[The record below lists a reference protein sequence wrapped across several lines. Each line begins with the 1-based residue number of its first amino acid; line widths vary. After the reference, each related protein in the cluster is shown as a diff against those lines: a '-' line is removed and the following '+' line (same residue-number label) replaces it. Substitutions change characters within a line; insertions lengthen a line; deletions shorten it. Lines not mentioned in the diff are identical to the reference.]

1 MTNKRRAVPG
11 VHPYDGPAGGWGAL
25 KATAIAV
32 RTQMDAFEAPATL
45 LRTNQPDGFDCP
57 GCAWPDKEHKSTFQF
72 CENGAKAVT
81 WEATTKRVTPAF
93 LAANTVTSL
102 LAKSDFELEGY
113 GRLTHP
119 LVYDRASDTLRPV
132 AWEQAFARIGEI
144 LRGLQPDEVEF
155 YTSGRASNEAAWL
168 FQLYA
173 REYGTNN
180 FPDCSNMC
188 HESTSVGLPQSI
200 GIGKGTV
207 SLDDF
212 DQTELVISIGHNPG
226 TNHPRM
232 MGTLHELSRRGVP
245 IIVFNPLRE
254 RALERFADPQ
264 NVMEMAT
271 RRSTPIA
278 STYYQ
283 VRAGGDAAALKGIM
297 KALVDADRAAPGAL
311 DHDFIAQHT
320 QGFDAYVQD
329 LETSTVIFAKNEN
342 VVRPI
347 ASISKLMTAVV
358 VVDANLPMDEMLEIT
373 DDDVDGLKHTTS
385 RLRVG
390 TKLSRGDMLHLAL
403 MSSENRAANA
413 LGRHYP
419 GGLPAFVAAMN
430 AKAQSLGM
438 TSTRFIEPTGLS
450 SDNVSSPHDL
460 ARLLRA
466 ASQRPL
472 IHRYSTD
479 TEYEVEINNRTQT
492 FRNTNLLV
500 RKPDWDIKVSKTGYI
515 NEAGECLVMLARING
530 RDLAIVLL
538 DSQGKLSRIG
548 DAVRI
553 RRIVQSE
560 VALASIQSG
569 G

>member
-1 MTNKRRAVPG
+1 MAFSWKR
-11 VHPYDGPAGGWGAL
+11 
-25 KATAIAV
+25 AIANAIAPV
-32 RTQMDAFEAPATL
+32 ALAMCALLPPVAQAAKNSDPCKTNAKSSACKAQQAKKAPA
-45 LRTNQPDGFDCP
+45 
-57 GCAWPDKEHKSTFQF
+57 
-72 CENGAKAVT
+72 AKAGSGKQAAGAAKKAAPSAKKAPPKASAGKKGAAPKGGKQV
-81 WEATTKRVTPAF
+81 AT
-93 LAANTVTSL
+93 
-102 LAKSDFELEGY
+102 
-113 GRLTHP
+113 
-119 LVYDRASDTLRPV
+119 
-132 AWEQAFARIGEI
+132 
-144 LRGLQPDEVEF
+144 
-155 YTSGRASNEAAWL
+155 
-168 FQLYA
+168 
-173 REYGTNN
+173 
-180 FPDCSNMC
+180 
-188 HESTSVGLPQSI
+188 
-200 GIGKGTV
+200 KGTPPKK
-207 SLDDF
+207 
-212 DQTELVISIGHNPG
+212 GAAGKNGKP
-226 TNHPRM
+226 NKP
-232 MGTLHELSRRGVP
+232 SRAQRTAAAA
-245 IIVFNPLRE
+245 
-254 RALERFADPQ
+254 RAAAMPPP
-264 NVMEMAT
+264 A
-271 RRSTPIA
+271 A
-278 STYYQ
+278 SA
-283 VRAGGDAAALKGIM
+283 RAEAAAL
-297 KALVDADRAAPGAL
+297 RSS
-311 DHDFIAQHT
+311 T
-320 QGFDAYVQD
+320 AYVQD

-373 DDDVDGLKHTTS
+373 DEDVDELKHTTS

-450 SDNVSSPHDL
+450 SNNVSSPHDL

>member
-1 MTNKRRAVPG
+1 MAFSWKR
-11 VHPYDGPAGGWGAL
+11 
-25 KATAIAV
+25 AIAK
-32 RTQMDAFEAPATL
+32 ALAPAALAVCAL
-45 LRTNQPDGFDCP
+45 LPPAAQAAKNSDPCKTN
-57 GCAWPDKEHKSTFQF
+57 
-72 CENGAKAVT
+72 
-81 WEATTKRVTPAF
+81 
-93 LAANTVTSL
+93 
-102 LAKSDFELEGY
+102 AKSAACKAQQAKKAPAPKAGS
-113 GRLTHP
+113 GKSAAAKQAAPSAKKAPPKSSSAKKAPPKSGKQVAAKGTP
-119 LVYDRASDTLRPV
+119 SKKAGAS
-132 AWEQAFARIGEI
+132 GK
-144 LRGLQPDEVEF
+144 
-155 YTSGRASNEAAWL
+155 S
-168 FQLYA
+168 
-173 REYGTNN
+173 
-180 FPDCSNMC
+180 
-188 HESTSVGLPQSI
+188 
-200 GIGKGTV
+200 GKGGKA
-207 SLDDF
+207 DKAAR
-212 DQTELVISIGHNPG
+212 G
-226 TNHPRM
+226 
-232 MGTLHELSRRGVP
+232 RRVAAAG
-245 IIVFNPLRE
+245 
-254 RALERFADPQ
+254 A
-264 NVMEMAT
+264 
-271 RRSTPIA
+271 A
-278 STYYQ
+278 SAAMPPPAAS
-283 VRAGGDAAALKGIM
+283 AGAEAAAL
-297 KALVDADRAAPGAL
+297 RSS
-311 DHDFIAQHT
+311 T
-320 QGFDAYVQD
+320 AYVQD

-373 DDDVDGLKHTTS
+373 DEDVDELKHTTS

-419 GGLPAFVAAMN
+419 GGLRAFVAAMN

-450 SDNVSSPHDL
+450 SNNVSSPHDL

-560 VALASIQSG
+560 VAMASIGAG

>member
-1 MTNKRRAVPG
+1 MAFSWKRAIANAVAPAALVLCALLPPAAQAAKNSDPCKTNAKSAACKAQQAKKA
-11 VHPYDGPAGGWGAL
+11 PAPKAASGKSSAGKQAAPAAKKAAPPKSSSTAKKAAPPKGGKQAAG
-25 KATAIAV
+25 KATPPKKTAA
-32 RTQMDAFEAPATL
+32 ASGKNGKPNKPAAG
-45 LRTNQPDGFDCP
+45 RGR
-57 GCAWPDKEHKSTFQF
+57 S
-72 CENGAKAVT
+72 GAA
-81 WEATTKRVTPAF
+81 ASAAMPPPA
-93 LAANTVTSL
+93 
-102 LAKSDFELEGY
+102 
-113 GRLTHP
+113 
-119 LVYDRASDTLRPV
+119 AS
-132 AWEQAFARIGEI
+132 
-144 LRGLQPDEVEF
+144 
-155 YTSGRASNEAAWL
+155 
-168 FQLYA
+168 
-173 REYGTNN
+173 
-180 FPDCSNMC
+180 
-188 HESTSVGLPQSI
+188 
-200 GIGKGTV
+200 
-207 SLDDF
+207 
-212 DQTELVISIGHNPG
+212 
-226 TNHPRM
+226 
-232 MGTLHELSRRGVP
+232 
-245 IIVFNPLRE
+245 
-254 RALERFADPQ
+254 
-264 NVMEMAT
+264 
-271 RRSTPIA
+271 
-278 STYYQ
+278 
-283 VRAGGDAAALKGIM
+283 VRAEAAAL
-297 KALVDADRAAPGAL
+297 RSS
-311 DHDFIAQHT
+311 T
-320 QGFDAYVQD
+320 AYVQD
-329 LETSTVIFAKNEN
+329 LETSTVLFAKNEN

-450 SDNVSSPHDL
+450 SNNVSSPHDL

-479 TEYEVEINNRTQT
+479 TEYDVEINNRTQT

-553 RRIVQSE
+553 RRIVQNE
-560 VALASIQSG
+560 VALASIQPG

>member
-1 MTNKRRAVPG
+1 MAFSWTR
-11 VHPYDGPAGGWGAL
+11 
-25 KATAIAV
+25 AIANAV
-32 RTQMDAFEAPATL
+32 APMALAMCALLPHAAQAAKNSDPCKTNAKSAACKAQQAKKAPAPKAASGKGSSGK
-45 LRTNQPDGFDCP
+45 Q
-57 GCAWPDKEHKSTFQF
+57 AA
-72 CENGAKAVT
+72 AKASPSAKKAPPKSSSSAKKAPPKSSSTAKKSPPKGGKQV
-81 WEATTKRVTPAF
+81 
-93 LAANTVTSL
+93 AA
-102 LAKSDFELEGY
+102 
-113 GRLTHP
+113 
-119 LVYDRASDTLRPV
+119 
-132 AWEQAFARIGEI
+132 
-144 LRGLQPDEVEF
+144 
-155 YTSGRASNEAAWL
+155 
-168 FQLYA
+168 
-173 REYGTNN
+173 
-180 FPDCSNMC
+180 
-188 HESTSVGLPQSI
+188 
-200 GIGKGTV
+200 KGTPPKKGAAGK
-207 SLDDF
+207 S
-212 DQTELVISIGHNPG
+212 GKPNKP
-226 TNHPRM
+226 N
-232 MGTLHELSRRGVP
+232 
-245 IIVFNPLRE
+245 
-254 RALERFADPQ
+254 RAQR
-264 NVMEMAT
+264 
-271 RRSTPIA
+271 
-278 STYYQ
+278 
-283 VRAGGDAAALKGIM
+283 AAALAASAAM
-297 KALVDADRAAPGAL
+297 PPAASSVRAEAAALRSS
-311 DHDFIAQHT
+311 T
-320 QGFDAYVQD
+320 AYVQD
-329 LETSTVIFAKNEN
+329 LETSTVLFAKNEN

-373 DDDVDGLKHTTS
+373 DDDIDGLKHTTS

-479 TEYEVEINNRTQT
+479 TEYDVEINNRTQT

-553 RRIVQSE
+553 RRIVQNE
-560 VALASIQSG
+560 VALASIQPG

>member
-1 MTNKRRAVPG
+1 MAFNWKR
-11 VHPYDGPAGGWGAL
+11 
-25 KATAIAV
+25 AIAN
-32 RTQMDAFEAPATL
+32 AIAPAALAMCAL
-45 LRTNQPDGFDCP
+45 LPSAALAAKNTDPCKTNAKSATCKAQQAKKAPAPAKKAGAGKAAAP
-57 GCAWPDKEHKSTFQF
+57 KQSAAKGAPKAAAGKQAAPKSAAAKSTPK
-72 CENGAKAVT
+72 GAAGKQ
-81 WEATTKRVTPAF
+81 
-93 LAANTVTSL
+93 AA
-102 LAKSDFELEGY
+102 
-113 GRLTHP
+113 
-119 LVYDRASDTLRPV
+119 
-132 AWEQAFARIGEI
+132 
-144 LRGLQPDEVEF
+144 
-155 YTSGRASNEAAWL
+155 
-168 FQLYA
+168 
-173 REYGTNN
+173 
-180 FPDCSNMC
+180 
-188 HESTSVGLPQSI
+188 
-200 GIGKGTV
+200 GKGAPKQAAGKKAPPKGGKQAVAQQGSSKKGAAGKNGKPNKPSRAQRTAAAAAAAAMPPPAV
-207 SLDDF
+207 S
-212 DQTELVISIGHNPG
+212 
-226 TNHPRM
+226 
-232 MGTLHELSRRGVP
+232 
-245 IIVFNPLRE
+245 
-254 RALERFADPQ
+254 
-264 NVMEMAT
+264 
-271 RRSTPIA
+271 
-278 STYYQ
+278 
-283 VRAGGDAAALKGIM
+283 VRAEAAAL
-297 KALVDADRAAPGAL
+297 RSS
-311 DHDFIAQHT
+311 T
-320 QGFDAYVQD
+320 AYVQD
-329 LETSTVIFAKNEN
+329 LATSTVIFAKNEN

-358 VVDANLPMDEMLEIT
+358 VVDANQPMDEMLEIT
-373 DDDVDGLKHTTS
+373 DEDIDGLKHTTS

-438 TSTRFIEPTGLS
+438 TSTHFIEPTGLS

-479 TEYEVEINNRTQT
+479 TEYDVEINNRTQT

-560 VALASIQSG
+560 VAMASAQPG

>member
-1 MTNKRRAVPG
+1 
-11 VHPYDGPAGGWGAL
+11 
-25 KATAIAV
+25 V
-32 RTQMDAFEAPATL
+32 RAPAAL
-45 LRTNQPDGFDCP
+45 AAKNSDPCKTN
-57 GCAWPDKEHKSTFQF
+57 AKSAACKAQQAKKAPAPKAAS
-72 CENGAKAVT
+72 GKSSSGKQAAAKAAPSAKKAPPKSSSTAKKAPPKSSSTAKKAPPKGGKQV
-81 WEATTKRVTPAF
+81 AAKGTPPKKGAAAGKNGKPNKPGRGQRAA
-93 LAANTVTSL
+93 LAAS
-102 LAKSDFELEGY
+102 AAM
-113 GRLTHP
+113 P
-119 LVYDRASDTLRPV
+119 PAAS
-132 AWEQAFARIGEI
+132 
-144 LRGLQPDEVEF
+144 
-155 YTSGRASNEAAWL
+155 S
-168 FQLYA
+168 
-173 REYGTNN
+173 
-180 FPDCSNMC
+180 
-188 HESTSVGLPQSI
+188 
-200 GIGKGTV
+200 
-207 SLDDF
+207 
-212 DQTELVISIGHNPG
+212 
-226 TNHPRM
+226 
-232 MGTLHELSRRGVP
+232 
-245 IIVFNPLRE
+245 
-254 RALERFADPQ
+254 
-264 NVMEMAT
+264 
-271 RRSTPIA
+271 
-278 STYYQ
+278 
-283 VRAGGDAAALKGIM
+283 VRAEAAAL
-297 KALVDADRAAPGAL
+297 RSS
-311 DHDFIAQHT
+311 T
-320 QGFDAYVQD
+320 AYVQD
-329 LETSTVIFAKNEN
+329 LETSTVLFAKNEN

-373 DDDVDGLKHTTS
+373 DDDIDGLKHTTS

-438 TSTRFIEPTGLS
+438 TSTHFIEPTGLS

-479 TEYEVEINNRTQT
+479 TEYDVEINNRTQT

-560 VALASIQSG
+560 VALASIQPG